1 MSNLYNT
8 NAPKKPT
15 NLTVNSD
22 LLNQAKHM
30 KIKKPLKFIMKK
42 YLHMDYLVMKWEVFK
57 MSQYCIYQNKN
68 ENTKKIYPY
77 LIDVQT
83 SLLDSLETKLVIPL
97 SLKKNFENKIIKNL
111 NPIIEI
117 NGKEYIVLTQQLAAI
132 PKKLIGDLVEN
143 NSVKRQEIL
152 SSIDFLVTGF

>member
-1 MSNLYNT
+1 
-8 NAPKKPT
+8 
-15 NLTVNSD
+15 
-22 LLNQAKHM
+22 
-30 KIKKPLKFIMKK
+30 
-42 YLHMDYLVMKWEVFK
+42 

-152 SSIDFLVTGF
+152 SSIDFLITGF